1 MTAYIMVKFNR
12 TNPTYQRV
20 LVRDG
25 EFYHSQLFRWLA
37 LPEEWERKAQ
47 KALRAAEIVCDECR
61 DNELDL
67 DTPLDVGA
75 LTRECAGN

>member
-1 MTAYIMVKFNR
+1 MTRHTNQQNR
-12 TNPTYQRV
+12 NDHLCSRCDRPMRHGESYW
-20 LVRDG
+20 RDDN
-25 EFYHSQLFRWLA
+25 A
-37 LPEEWERKAQ
+37 D
-47 KALRAAEIVCDECR
+47 IVCDECH